1 MSHGFF
7 GCIKSDTNA
16 KCYAVPTRC
25 SFTRGLPTQ
34 MVGVKRLPT
43 RRLRWT
49 NQSSFL
55 QMHTIMLL
63 TRDAY
68 AILPT
73 KNAYASLRISFSPM
87 RTAYAI
93 NF

>member
-1 MSHGFF
+1 MFKKRHQREMS
-7 GCIKSDTNA
+7 
-16 KCYAVPTRC
+16 TRC
-25 SFTRGLPTQ
+25 LHDVVLIGGLPAR
-34 MVGVKRLPT
+34 MV
-43 RRLRWT
+43 RLRET

-55 QMHTIMLL
+55 QMHTIMTIMLP

-68 AILPT
+68 ATLPT
-73 KNAYASLRISFSPM
+73 QNAYASLRISFSPM